1 MLDVVLL
8 AVVVLDVVVLD
19 VVVLDDVVDVSVF
32 DDDVEVVTVAE
43 VVVAVIEVNDVV
55 VTVKLVPVV
64 VVVVISWMKISSPVL
79 TYGLVPWMEA
89 SLVCPIKYMFLAER
103 EFKKSVKWAVGDL
116 TKQELENRQIFAL
129 NSSKLR
135 HC

>member
-19 VVVLDDVVDVSVF
+19 VVVLDDVVD
-32 DDDVEVVTVAE
+32 VAE

-116 TKQELENRQIFAL
+116 TKQ
-129 NSSKLR
+129 S
-135 HC
+135 